1 LPSRQCR
8 FVQAFIGGL
17 ALASAERKLGGVT
30 TKRKNPVRVMP
41 EALDFAAL
49 IRLGETVGWAEA
61 TAEPVILTRLLD
73 AQATRCAPFR
83 VFFPLS
89 FSTGFSAEHPNV
101 TVTALGGAG
110 AGRHHFAKGADNVIP
125 ANISNIPSLIAAGRL
140 AIDVVL
146 LQVCGPDEAGLYNA
160 GLGIEHL
167 RAARERARLVIAQVN
182 PELPWTHGDTAVEPS
197 AIDLLVP
204 AAARP
209 LELTARPAGPI
220 EHAIAEHVARMI
232 PDRATI
238 ELGLGA
244 IPEAV
249 TRALGKKRGL
259 GVHSGAVGDGIAD
272 LMEAGVVDN
281 RHKEIDTGLTVATML
296 MGSSR
301 IYRFAHRN
309 PALQVRATTYT
320 HDASVLGNFRRFVAI
335 NGALEV
341 DLTGQVNA
349 ETAGGLHIGLVGGQ
363 MDFVRA
369 ANRAPEGRSIIA
381 LQSTSRDRSRSR
393 IVARLADGVV
403 TTPRA
408 EADAVVT
415 EHGIAELR
423 GRTLAERVR
432 ALIAIADPAFR
443 AELEQANDRLI

>member
-1 LPSRQCR
+1 LSH
-8 FVQAFIGGL
+8 
-17 ALASAERKLGGVT
+17 SKT
-30 TKRKNPVRVMP
+30 PVRIALG
-41 EALDFAAL
+41 ALDFIAL
-49 IRLGETVGWAEA
+49 IRPDETVGWAEA
-61 TAEPVILTRLLD
+61 TAEPVVLTRLLD
-73 AQATRCAPFR
+73 AQAKRCAPFR
-83 VFFPLS
+83 VFFPL
-89 FSTGFSAEHPNV
+89 TFSASLAAGHPNV
-101 TVTALGGAG
+101 TVTALGGG
-110 AGRHHFAKGADNVIP
+110 SAGRQYFANGADNVIP
-125 ANISNIPSLIAAGRL
+125 ANISDVPGLMTRGRL
-140 AIDVVL
+140 PIDIIL
-146 LQVCGPDEAGLYNA
+146 LQVCGPDEAGRYNA

-167 RAARERARLVIAQVN
+167 HAAMDRARLVIAQVN
-182 PELPWTHGDTAVEPS
+182 PELPWTYGDTAVEPE

-204 AAARP
+204 GAASP
-209 LELTARPAGPI
+209 LELPSRPVGPI
-220 EHAIAEHVARMI
+220 DRAIAEHVARLI

-249 TRALGKKRGL
+249 TRALGDKRGL

-272 LMEAGVVDN
+272 LMEAGIVDN
-281 RHKEIDTGLTVATML
+281 RHKEIDAGITVATML

-301 IYRFAHRN
+301 LYRFANRN
-309 PALQVRATTYT
+309 TALHVRATSYT
-320 HDASVLGNFRRFVAI
+320 HDALVLGNFRRFVAI

-349 ETAGGLHIGLVGGQ
+349 ETAGGRHIGLVGGQ

-381 LQSTSRDRSRSR
+381 LQSTNRDRSRSR

-408 EADAVVT
+408 EADVVVT

-423 GRTLAERVR
+423 GRTLVERAQ
-432 ALIAIADPAFR
+432 ALIAVADPAFR
-443 AELEQANDRLI
+443 AELERASDGLV